1 MKSSTPSKNP
11 VVDDTLSPTLVD
23 PSLVTVMGVVD
34 GQSPAGPSD
43 LSDKPV
49 EKRKKEEK
57 KKDKKATTSKS
68 RTSRSSHLTDLLLN
82 PPTRNLTL
90 WSKSG
95 RIGSTAWRHY
105 CWPKH

>member
-11 VVDDTLSPTLVD
+11 VTDDTLSPTLVD

-49 EKRKKEEK
+49 EKRKKERRGEEGQESHYLQ
-57 KKDKKATTSKS
+57 KAGQVGQVISPTS
-68 RTSRSSHLTDLLLN
+68 
-82 PPTRNLTL
+82 
-90 WSKSG
+90 
-95 RIGSTAWRHY
+95 
-105 CWPKH
+105 C